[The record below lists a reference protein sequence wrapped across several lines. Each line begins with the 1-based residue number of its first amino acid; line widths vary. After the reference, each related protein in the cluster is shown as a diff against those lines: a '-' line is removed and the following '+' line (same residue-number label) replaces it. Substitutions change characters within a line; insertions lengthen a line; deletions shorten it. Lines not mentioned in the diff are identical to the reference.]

1 MTTIEQT
8 GAEEVAWDLSDLYA
22 SGDDPRIESD
32 FAEAEAAAAAFRERY
47 YGNVATLSAGALAEA
62 IDERE
67 RIEAI
72 ATRALYYAH
81 MHFSTNMADPTRGA
95 LVAKLGEKGAGLET
109 QLLFFGLEWAA
120 IEDGPAD
127 ELLADPA
134 LDHWRHWLSA
144 QRVFRPYLL
153 TEPEEKIITEKAVSG
168 VSAWSRLYEEVLG
181 ALRVDLGDAE
191 PVSLETAMAKLY
203 SSDRE
208 ERRGAAEAVTVALE
222 PGLRTRTSIFNTIL
236 VDKWIDDRLRGYP
249 TWISSRNLANET
261 TDDAVQALVD
271 ATTSRYDVP
280 QRYYRL
286 KAKLLGLDKLEYY
299 DRFAPVADDSSKTPW
314 DEARRVVCE
323 AYSDFSGE
331 AGAAVERFFDD
342 GWIDAP
348 VRPDKRHG
356 AYCATNVPGVHPY
369 VFMNYTGDRR
379 SILTLAHELGHAL
392 HGTMAQPLGLFN
404 ASTPLTTAETASV
417 FGEALTFKRLL
428 ASEDDPR
435 RRLDLLTGQLEDA
448 IATTFRQIAMNRFE
462 NLVHT
467 RAARA
472 RRALHGPPQR
482 ALARVPVRPLRRL
495 GRRRRLRHLVEL
507 HPALHERARLCVRLR
522 VRLSL
527 RARHLPLV
535 RARGRRDRRSV
546 SRPLAGR
553 GIEGAGG
560 ARADGRARS
569 HRSVDLGERDRGA
582 LGGSRRGR
590 AARSRDR
597 ARLTPT
603 HAVELHG
610 SQLIHAAGVS
620 VKGRLRSLRR
630 RLPLTDHRST

>member
-22 SGDDPRIESD
+22 SGDDPRIEGD
-32 FAEAEAAAAAFRERY
+32 IAEAEAAATAFRDRY
-47 YGNVATLSAGALAEA
+47 YGKVATLSAVELAEA

-67 RIEAI
+67 RIESI

-81 MHFSTNMADPTRGA
+81 MHFSTNMADPVRGA

-120 IEDGPAD
+120 IEDGPA
-127 ELLADPA
+127 EQLLADPA
-134 LDHWRHWLSA
+134 LERWRHWLSA

-153 TEPEEKIITEKAVSG
+153 TEPEEKIITEKSVSG

-181 ALRVDLGDAE
+181 ALRVDLDGDLE

-203 SSDRE
+203 SSDRD

-249 TWISSRNLANET
+249 TWISSRNLANES
-261 TDDAVQALVD
+261 TDAAVQALVD
-271 ATTSRYDVP
+271 AATSRYDVP

-286 KAKLLGLDKLEYY
+286 KAKLLGLDRLEYY
-299 DRFAPVADDSSKTPW
+299 DRFAPVAEDSSKTSW
-314 DEARRVVCE
+314 DEARRVVIE
-323 AYSDFSGE
+323 AYGDFSSE
-331 AGAAVERFFDD
+331 AGAAVERFFED

-356 AYCATNVPGVHPY
+356 AYCATNVPDVHPY

-392 HGTMAQPLGLFN
+392 HGSMAQPLGLFN

-417 FGEALTFKRLL
+417 FGEALTFRRLL

-435 RRLDLLTGQLEDA
+435 KRLDLLTGQLEDA

-467 RAARA
+467 G
-472 RRALHGPPQR
+472 RREQGELSTDRLNELWIECQAELFGDSVGVGGYDTWWSYIPHFTNVPGYVYAYAYGYLF
-482 ALARVPVRPLRRL
+482 ALAIFRSY
-495 GRRRRLRHLVEL
+495 
-507 HPALHERARLCVRLR
+507 EREGDAMVAPYLDL
-522 VRLSL
+522 L
-527 RARHLPLV
+527 RAGGSKSPEEL
-535 RARGRRDRRSV
+535 ARMVGLDLTDPSIWA
-546 SRPLAGR
+546 S
-553 GIEGAGG
+553 GIEALSDELDEAEALATEIG
-560 ARADGRARS
+560 
-569 HRSVDLGERDRGA
+569 LG
-582 LGGSRRGR
+582 
-590 AARSRDR
+590 
-597 ARLTPT
+597 
-603 HAVELHG
+603 
-610 SQLIHAAGVS
+610 
-620 VKGRLRSLRR
+620 
-630 RLPLTDHRST
+630 

>member
-32 FAEAEAAAAAFRERY
+32 FAEAETAATAFRDRY
-47 YGNVATLSAGALAEA
+47 YGTIATLSGAEFAEA
-62 IDERE
+62 IGERE
-67 RIEAI
+67 RIESI

-81 MHFSTNMADPTRGA
+81 MHFSTNMADPMRGA

-120 IEDGPAD
+120 IEDASAE

-134 LDHWRHWLSA
+134 LDRWRHWLSA
-144 QRVFRPYLL
+144 QRVFRPYVL

-181 ALRVDLGDAE
+181 ALRIDLGGDTE

-203 SSDRE
+203 SSDRD

-249 TWISSRNLANET
+249 TWITSRNLANET
-261 TDDAVQALVD
+261 TDAAVQALVD
-271 ATTSRYDVP
+271 AATSRYDVP

-286 KAKLLGLDKLEYY
+286 KAKILGLDRLEYY
-299 DRFAPVADDSSKTPW
+299 DRFAPVADDSSKTSW
-314 DEARRVVCE
+314 DEARRVVIE
-323 AYSDFSGE
+323 AYGDFSSQ
-331 AGAAVERFFDD
+331 AGAAVEQFFDD

-392 HGTMAQPLGLFN
+392 HGSMAQPLGLFN

-462 NLVHT
+462 HSIHT
-467 RAARA
+467 ERREVGELAPDRFNELWLECQTALFGDSVGTEGYSVWWSYIPHFTNSPGYVYAYAYGFLFALSIFRVYEREGDAIVEPYLDLLRAGGSKSPEELAQMVGLDLTDPLIWA
-472 RRALHGPPQR
+472 SGIDALSDDLDEAE
-482 ALARVPVRPLRRL
+482 ALAEEIGL
-495 GRRRRLRHLVEL
+495 G
-507 HPALHERARLCVRLR
+507 
-522 VRLSL
+522 
-527 RARHLPLV
+527 
-535 RARGRRDRRSV
+535 
-546 SRPLAGR
+546 
-553 GIEGAGG
+553 
-560 ARADGRARS
+560 
-569 HRSVDLGERDRGA
+569 
-582 LGGSRRGR
+582 
-590 AARSRDR
+590 
-597 ARLTPT
+597 
-603 HAVELHG
+603 
-610 SQLIHAAGVS
+610 
-620 VKGRLRSLRR
+620 
-630 RLPLTDHRST
+630 